1 MSEDLAKLKVTIEGD
16 SKSFKREMSQSEAEA
31 KRASDAIKKVM
42 SGIDFKSKLGKEELA
57 AGNLLKKTLSDIKSG
72 GLPQSVKDSMKDYV
86 KQAQLAAG
94 IKVHTEEYKNLS
106 SDIDAAEKALS
117 KLEREQQRLSV
128 LGEDKGLSSEY
139 QDLTEKAEKAQAAI
153 EELIMKREQ
162 LEKTGEDVEFTPKYQ
177 NFYDSRMSENQ
188 KLKSLENQ
196 KKERM
201 SQELPMTDVDASGQ
215 MFNLDEEIVKTKK
228 HLQELEEEM
237 ESLEGKDKMLQ
248 ASEAT
253 RKLSSEIEATKEKLA
268 QYKTEMTELTA
279 AGLDKGSGTWIKNQQ
294 EISKTIAMLERYRAA
309 QGGMVANGQDVQSVT
324 SGKLSSG
331 SGLETAGATASYSL
345 KQIPAKMK
353 EITSSISNTVKNIP
367 VLGTVIKN
375 TAYIGSKALGGLRTA
390 VNLVS
395 KGWGG
400 LKRAVGGLRAVFNS
414 VSTVIRRTSGAFAAL
429 IRKFTSGIPI
439 IGRAR
444 RSMNGMGQ
452 SGRGLRGILSTLGM
466 TARFMFASFVIQG
479 VLSGVKEGM
488 QNLSKYS
495 KQTNADLS
503 LLMSSLT
510 QLKNS
515 LATAFTPIL
524 TVITPILNA
533 LIQKIITVVNAF
545 GQLTASLAGQGTF
558 VKAKKVNQDY
568 AASLD
573 KSSKKAKNLQRTL
586 MGFDEINKLDD
597 KNSSSTNKSG
607 LSPNDMFE
615 TVEIP
620 NKYKDLAKMLKDAWA
635 QGDFTKIGQMVGK
648 KINEALENIPW
659 DRIKKTCNK
668 IAKSIATFLN
678 GFIETVDWGL
688 AGNTISQGLN
698 TAFGFANTFAKNFH
712 WDSLG
717 KAVGDGINGAMEGL
731 DWDLIQETVRNVV
744 GGIVTSINAFIKTTK
759 WNLVGKTIGN
769 GLNTALEAVYTA
781 VTNFKWKKAGKAL
794 ADAINGL
801 FDTFDWAKAGKTL
814 SNGIKGILDF
824 AITTIENVKWDKA
837 VKGIEK
843 FFENI
848 DWTGIANRVF
858 ELIGAAFGGLAALLG
873 GLIGD
878 AVKGAQKYFK
888 KKIEE
893 CGGNIPKGILKG
905 IKDGIKNIAKWIK
918 DNIFKPFI
926 DGFKKAFGI
935 HSPSTVM
942 AEQGTHIISGLL
954 KGLKDKIKDVLSWIA
969 KLPGEFKEKLGNA
982 KEWLVD
988 KGKDAIAGIKNG
1000 WNAVKKSNLLDHVAK
1015 IKNEIYQKI
1024 GDVKGKVT
1032 SRGKEVITGLK
1043 NGLDNNWK
1051 TMNNTLSNLPSKI
1064 SKAIPNLYKTGKNA
1078 IQNFADGFA
1087 SVRIKLPHI
1096 STTWNSHNVGG
1107 LSFSTPSFSLNWYA
1121 KGGFP
1126 DVGEMFVAR
1135 ENGPE
1140 MVGRIGNK
1148 NAVAN
1153 NNQIVDA
1160 IRTGVFEAMVNALE
1174 SFNSDKNQNTDVHIY
1189 LEGDSKKLFK
1199 VVRKEGQQYQKSTG
1213 KPVFS

>member
-16 SKSFKREMSQSEAEA
+16 SKHFKREMSQSEAEA
-31 KRASDAIKKVM
+31 KRASDAIKKAM
-42 SGIDFKSKLGKEELA
+42 SGIGFKNTVGEKLVAPWKQVGKR
-57 AGNLLKKTLSDIKSG
+57 IKSTITDIRAG
-72 GLPQSVKDSMKDYV
+72 ELKESMKDYV
-86 KQAQLAAG
+86 KEAQLAAG
-94 IKVHTEEYKNLS
+94 IKVYTDDYLRIKD
-106 SDIDAAEKALS
+106 DID
-117 KLEREQQRLSV
+117 R
-128 LGEDKGLSSEY
+128 
-139 QDLTEKAEKAQAAI
+139 T
-153 EELIMKREQ
+153 
-162 LEKTGEDVEFTPKYQ
+162 
-177 NFYDSRMSENQ
+177 N
-188 KLKSLENQ
+188 KSLEKMQQ
-196 KKERM
+196 KKRDLQARGEDTTAIDT
-201 SQELPMTDVDASGQ
+201 QIAD
-215 MFNLDEEIVKTKK
+215 TKK
-228 HLQELEEEM
+228 
-237 ESLEGKDKMLQ
+237 Q
-248 ASEAT
+248 AS
-253 RKLSSEIEATKEKLA
+253 RYNS
-268 QYKTEMTELTA
+268 
-279 AGLDKGSGTWIKNQQ
+279 NRV
-294 EISKTIAMLERYRAA
+294 AMI
-309 QGGMVANGQDVQSVT
+309 ANGQDVQSVT
-324 SGKLSSG
+324 SGKLSGG
-331 SGLETAGATASYSL
+331 SGLETAGATAAYSL
-345 KQIPAKMK
+345 KRIPVKLR
-353 EITSSISNTVKNIP
+353 EITSSVNNTIKRIP
-367 VLGTVIKN
+367 VLGKVLSN
-375 TAYIGSKALGGLRTA
+375 AAYVG
-390 VNLVS
+390 S

-400 LKRAVGGLRAVFNS
+400 LKKIISGTSSVFRR
-414 VSTVIRRTSGAFAAL
+414 VSTAIKRTSGAFAAL
-429 IRKFTSGIPI
+429 IQKFTSGIPI
-439 IGRAR
+439 IGRTR

-515 LATAFTPIL
+515 LATAFAPIL
-524 TVITPILNA
+524 TVITPVLNA

-545 GQLTASLAGQGTF
+545 GQLTASLTGQTTF

-573 KSSKKAKNLQRTL
+573 KSSKKAKNLQRAL

-597 KNSSSTNKSG
+597 KNSSDSSGGG

-615 TVEIP
+615 TVKIP

-648 KINEALENIPW
+648 KINEALESIPW

-668 IAKSIATFLN
+668 IAKSVATFLN

-688 AGNTISQGLN
+688 VGNTISQGLN
-698 TAFGFANTFAKNFH
+698 TAFGFVNTFAKNFH

-717 KAVGDGINGAMEGL
+717 KAVGNGINGAMKGL
-731 DWDLIQETVRNVV
+731 DWNLIQETVRNVV
-744 GGIVTSINAFIKTTK
+744 GGIVTSINTFIKTTK

-801 FDTFDWAKAGKTL
+801 FDTFDWAKAGKSL
-814 SNGIKGILDF
+814 SNGIKGALDF
-824 AITTIENVKWDKA
+824 AITAIENVKWGNVGKSIA
-837 VKGIEK
+837 TFI
-843 FFENI
+843 ENI
-848 DWTGIANRVF
+848 DWLGIATRIYK
-858 ELIGAAFGGLAALLG
+858 LLCTALASALAGLAGLLG
-873 GLIGD
+873 KLIGD
-878 AVKGAQKYFK
+878 AAKNAQKYFK

-893 CGGNIPKGILKG
+893 CGGNIPLGILKG
-905 IKDGIKNIAKWIK
+905 IKDGMKNIAKWVK
-918 DNIFKPFI
+918 DNIFKPII
-926 DGFKKAFGI
+926 DAFKKAFGI

-1126 DVGEMFVAR
+1126 DAGEMFVAR

-1160 IRTGVFEAMVNALE
+1160 IRAGVFEAMVNALE
-1174 SFNSDKNQNTDVHIY
+1174 SFSGDKNQSTDVHIY

>member
-16 SKSFKREMSQSEAEA
+16 SKSFKREMSRSEAEA
-31 KRASDAIKKVM
+31 KRASDAIKKAM
-42 SGIDFKSKLGKEELA
+42 SGINFKNKLGKEELA
-57 AGNLLKKTLSDIKSG
+57 AGNLLKKTLSDIKSS
-72 GLPQSVKDSMKDYV
+72 GLPQSVKNSMKDYI
-86 KQAQLAAG
+86 KQAQLATG
-94 IKVHTEEYKNLS
+94 IKVHTEEYKDLS

-128 LGEDKGLSSEY
+128 LGEDKGLSGEY
-139 QDLTEKAEKAQAAI
+139 QDLTEKAKKAQEAI
-153 EELIMKREQ
+153 EELIMKRGQ

-177 NFYDSRMSENQ
+177 NLYDSRMSENQ

-196 KKERM
+196 KKERKN
-201 SQELPMTDVDASGQ
+201 QGLPMMDVDASGQ

-228 HLQELEEEM
+228 HLQELEQEM

-268 QYKTEMTELTA
+268 QYKTEMTGLTA

-294 EISKTIAMLERYRAA
+294 EIGRTIAMLEKYRAT
-309 QGGMVANGQDVQSVT
+309 QGGMVANGNDVQSVT

-345 KQIPAKMK
+345 KQIPAKMR
-353 EITSSISNTVKNIP
+353 EITSSVNNTIKRIP
-367 VLGTVIKN
+367 VLGKVLSN
-375 TAYIGSKALGGLRTA
+375 AAYIG
-390 VNLVS
+390 S

-400 LKRAVGGLRAVFNS
+400 LKKIISGTSSVFRR
-414 VSTVIRRTSGAFAAL
+414 VSTAIKRTSGAFAAL
-429 IRKFTSGIPI
+429 IQKFTSGIPI

-444 RSMNGMGQ
+444 KSMNGMGQ

-515 LATAFTPIL
+515 LATAFAPIL
-524 TVITPILNA
+524 TVITPVLNA
-533 LIQKIITVVNAF
+533 LIQKIITVVNTF
-545 GQLTASLAGQGTF
+545 GQLTASLAGQTTF

-597 KNSSSTNKSG
+597 KNSSDSSGGG

-615 TVEIP
+615 TVKIP
-620 NKYKDLAKMLKDAWA
+620 NKYKDLAKMLKDAWT

-648 KINEALENIPW
+648 KVNEALESIPW
-659 DRIKKTCNK
+659 DKIKKTCNK

-688 AGNTISQGLN
+688 VGNTISQGLN

-717 KAVGDGINGAMEGL
+717 KAIGNGINGAMKGL
-731 DWDLIQETVRNVV
+731 DWNLIQETVRNVV
-744 GGIVTSINAFIKTTK
+744 GGIVTSINTFIKTTK

-781 VTNFKWKKAGKAL
+781 VTNFEWKKAGKAL

-814 SNGIKGILDF
+814 SNGIKGALDF
-824 AITTIENVKWDKA
+824 AITAIENVKWSNVGKDIA
-837 VKGIEK
+837 T
-843 FFENI
+843 FLENI
-848 DWTGIANRVF
+848 DWLGIATRIYK
-858 ELIGAAFGGLAALLG
+858 LLCTALASALAGLAGLLG
-873 GLIGD
+873 KLIGD
-878 AVKGAQKYFK
+878 AAKNAQKYFK

-893 CGGNIPKGILKG
+893 CGGNIPLGILKG
-905 IKDGIKNIAKWIK
+905 IKDGMKNIAKWVK
-918 DNIFKPFI
+918 DNIFKPII
-926 DGFKKAFGI
+926 DAFKTAFGI

-942 AEQGTHIISGLL
+942 AEQGTYIISGLL
-954 KGLKDKIKDVLSWIA
+954 EGLKNKIKEVLSWVA

-982 KEWLVD
+982 KEWLVG
-988 KGKDAIAGIKNG
+988 KGKDAITGIKNG
-1000 WNAVKKSNLLDHVAK
+1000 WNAVKKTNLLDYVGR
-1015 IKNEIYQKI
+1015 IKDEIYQKI
-1024 GDVKGKVT
+1024 GDVKNKVT
-1032 SRGKEVITGLK
+1032 SRGKEVVTGLK
-1043 NGLDNNWK
+1043 NGLDNNWG
-1051 TMNNTLSNLPSKI
+1051 TMSSALSNLPSKI
-1064 SKAIPNLYKTGKNA
+1064 SRAIPNLYKTGKNA
-1078 IQNFADGFA
+1078 IQNFANGFA
-1087 SVRIKLPHI
+1087 SVKIKLPHI
-1096 STTWNSHNVGG
+1096 STTWNSHKVGG

-1126 DVGEMFVAR
+1126 DAGEMFVAR
-1135 ENGPE
+1135 ERGPE

-1160 IRTGVFEAMVNALE
+1160 IQAGVFKAVVNALE
-1174 SFNSDKNQNTDVHIY
+1174 SFNGDKNQETEVHIH

>member
-31 KRASDAIKKVM
+31 KKASDAIKKAM
-42 SGIDFKSKLGKEELA
+42 SGINFKNKLGKEELA

-72 GLPQSVKDSMKDYV
+72 SLPQSVKDSMKDYI

-94 IKVHTEEYKNLS
+94 IKVHTEEYKDLS

-128 LGEDKGLSSEY
+128 LGEDKGLSGEY
-139 QDLTEKAEKAQAAI
+139 QDLTEKAKKAQEAI
-153 EELIMKREQ
+153 EELIMKRGQ
-162 LEKTGEDVEFTPKYQ
+162 LEKAGEDVEFTPKYQ
-177 NFYDSRMSENQ
+177 NLYDSRMSENQ

-201 SQELPMTDVDASGQ
+201 NQGIPMTDVDASGH
-215 MFNLDEEIVKTKK
+215 MFNLDEEIVKTKR
-228 HLQELEEEM
+228 HLQELEQEM

-268 QYKTEMTELTA
+268 EYKTEMTGLTA

-294 EISKTIAMLERYRAA
+294 EISRTIAMLEKYRVA
-309 QGGMVANGQDVQSVT
+309 QGGMVANGHDVQSVT

-331 SGLETAGATASYSL
+331 SGLETVGATASYSL
-345 KQIPAKMK
+345 KQIPAKMR
-353 EITSSISNTVKNIP
+353 EITSSVNNTIKRIP
-367 VLGTVIKN
+367 VLGKVLSN
-375 TAYIGSKALGGLRTA
+375 AAYIG
-390 VNLVS
+390 S

-400 LKRAVGGLRAVFNS
+400 LKKIISGTSSVFRR
-414 VSTVIRRTSGAFAAL
+414 VSTAIKRTSGAFAAL
-429 IRKFTSGIPI
+429 IQKFTSGIPI

-444 RSMNGMGQ
+444 KSMNGMGQ

-515 LATAFTPIL
+515 LATAFAPIL
-524 TVITPILNA
+524 TVITPVLNA

-545 GQLTASLAGQGTF
+545 GQLTASLAGQTTF

-597 KNSSSTNKSG
+597 KNSSDSSGGG

-615 TVEIP
+615 TVKIP
-620 NKYKDLAKMLKDAWA
+620 NKYKDLAKMLKDAWT

-648 KINEALENIPW
+648 KVNEALESIPW
-659 DRIKKTCNK
+659 DKIKKTCNK

-688 AGNTISQGLN
+688 VGNTISQGLN

-717 KAVGDGINGAMEGL
+717 KAIGNGINGAMKGL
-731 DWDLIQETVRNVV
+731 DWNLIQETVRNVV
-744 GGIVTSINAFIKTTK
+744 GGIITSINTFIKTTK

-781 VTNFKWKKAGKAL
+781 VTNFEWKKAGKAL

-814 SNGIKGILDF
+814 SNGIKGALDF
-824 AITTIENVKWDKA
+824 AITAIENVKWSNVGKDIA
-837 VKGIEK
+837 T
-843 FFENI
+843 FLENI
-848 DWTGIANRVF
+848 DWLGIATRIYK
-858 ELIGAAFGGLAALLG
+858 LLCTALASALAGLAGLLG
-873 GLIGD
+873 KLIGD
-878 AVKGAQKYFK
+878 AAKNAQKYFK

-893 CGGNIPKGILKG
+893 CGGNIPLGILKG
-905 IKDGIKNIAKWIK
+905 IKDGMKNIAKWVK
-918 DNIFKPFI
+918 DNIFKPII
-926 DGFKKAFGI
+926 DAFKIAFGI

-942 AEQGTHIISGLL
+942 AEQGTYIISGLL
-954 KGLKDKIKDVLSWIA
+954 EGLKNKIKEVLSWVA

-982 KEWLVD
+982 KEWLVG
-988 KGKDAIAGIKNG
+988 KGKDAITGIKNG
-1000 WNAVKKSNLLDHVAK
+1000 WNAVKKTNLLDYVGR
-1015 IKNEIYQKI
+1015 IKDEIYQKI
-1024 GDVKGKVT
+1024 GDVKNKVT
-1032 SRGKEVITGLK
+1032 SRGKEVVTGLK
-1043 NGLDNNWK
+1043 NGLDNNWG
-1051 TMNNTLSNLPSKI
+1051 TMSSALSNLPSKI
-1064 SKAIPNLYKTGKNA
+1064 SRAIPNLYKTGKNA
-1078 IQNFADGFA
+1078 IQNFANGFA
-1087 SVRIKLPHI
+1087 SVKIKLPHI

-1126 DVGEMFVAR
+1126 DAGEMFVAR
-1135 ENGPE
+1135 EHGPE

-1160 IRTGVFEAMVNALE
+1160 IRAGVFEAMVNALE
-1174 SFNSDKNQNTDVHIY
+1174 SFGGDKNQNTEVHVY

>member
-1 MSEDLAKLKVTIEGD
+1 
-16 SKSFKREMSQSEAEA
+16 
-31 KRASDAIKKVM
+31 
-42 SGIDFKSKLGKEELA
+42 
-57 AGNLLKKTLSDIKSG
+57 
-72 GLPQSVKDSMKDYV
+72 
-86 KQAQLAAG
+86 
-94 IKVHTEEYKNLS
+94 
-106 SDIDAAEKALS
+106 
-117 KLEREQQRLSV
+117 
-128 LGEDKGLSSEY
+128 
-139 QDLTEKAEKAQAAI
+139 
-153 EELIMKREQ
+153 
-162 LEKTGEDVEFTPKYQ
+162 
-177 NFYDSRMSENQ
+177 
-188 KLKSLENQ
+188 
-196 KKERM
+196 
-201 SQELPMTDVDASGQ
+201 
-215 MFNLDEEIVKTKK
+215 
-228 HLQELEEEM
+228 
-237 ESLEGKDKMLQ
+237 
-248 ASEAT
+248 
-253 RKLSSEIEATKEKLA
+253 
-268 QYKTEMTELTA
+268 
-279 AGLDKGSGTWIKNQQ
+279 
-294 EISKTIAMLERYRAA
+294 
-309 QGGMVANGQDVQSVT
+309 
-324 SGKLSSG
+324 
-331 SGLETAGATASYSL
+331 
-345 KQIPAKMK
+345 
-353 EITSSISNTVKNIP
+353 
-367 VLGTVIKN
+367 
-375 TAYIGSKALGGLRTA
+375 
-390 VNLVS
+390 
-395 KGWGG
+395 
-400 LKRAVGGLRAVFNS
+400 
-414 VSTVIRRTSGAFAAL
+414 
-429 IRKFTSGIPI
+429 
-439 IGRAR
+439 
-444 RSMNGMGQ
+444 MNGMGQ

-466 TARFMFASFVIQG
+466 TARFMFASFIIQG
-479 VLSGVKEGM
+479 ALSGAKEGM

-515 LATAFTPIL
+515 LATAFAPIL

-533 LIQKIITVVNAF
+533 LIQKIITIVNAF
-545 GQLTASLAGQGTF
+545 GQLTASLAGQTTF

-597 KNSSSTNKSG
+597 KNSSNSSGSG

-615 TVEIP
+615 TVKIP

-648 KINEALENIPW
+648 KVNEALESIPW
-659 DRIKKTCNK
+659 DKIKKTCNK

-688 AGNTISQGLN
+688 VGNTISQGLN

-717 KAVGDGINGAMEGL
+717 KAIGNGINGAMKGL
-731 DWDLIQETVRNVV
+731 DWNLIQETVRNVV
-744 GGIVTSINAFIKTTK
+744 GGIVTSINTFIKTTK

-801 FDTFDWAKAGKTL
+801 FDTFDWAKAGKSL

-824 AITTIENVKWDKA
+824 AITAIENVKWGNVGKDIA
-837 VKGIEK
+837 T
-843 FFENI
+843 FLENI
-848 DWTGIANRVF
+848 DWLGIATRIYK
-858 ELIGAAFGGLAALLG
+858 LLCTALASALAGLAGLLG
-873 GLIGD
+873 KLIGD
-878 AVKGAQKYFK
+878 AAKNAQKYFK

-893 CGGNIPKGILKG
+893 CGGNIPLGILKG
-905 IKDGIKNIAKWIK
+905 IKDGMKNIAKWVK
-918 DNIFKPFI
+918 DNIFKPII
-926 DGFKKAFGI
+926 DAFKTAFGI
-935 HSPSTVM
+935 RSPSTVM
-942 AEQGTHIISGLL
+942 AEQGTYIISGLL

-982 KEWLVD
+982 REWLVG
-988 KGKDAIAGIKNG
+988 KGKDAITGIKNG
-1000 WNAVKKSNLLDHVAK
+1000 WNAAKKTNLLDHAAK
-1015 IKNEIYQKI
+1015 IKNEIYEKI

-1043 NGLDNNWK
+1043 DGLDNNWK

-1096 STTWNSHNVGG
+1096 STTWNRHNLGN

-1121 KGGFP
+1121 KGGLP
-1126 DVGEMFVAR
+1126 DAGEMFVAR
-1135 ENGPE
+1135 ERGPE

-1160 IRTGVFEAMVNALE
+1160 IRAGVFEAMVNALE
-1174 SFNSDKNQNTDVHIY
+1174 SFGGDKNQNTEVHVY